1 MVISYRDYFGFE
13 GFACLSAFPSLYPT
27 ASEKIAVRTLSAMV
41 SLVLGVAKE
50 K

>member
-1 MVISYRDYFGFE
+1 V
-13 GFACLSAFPSLYPT
+13 SAAPQLYPT
-27 ASEKIAVRTLSAMV
+27 ASEKIAVWTLSAMV